1 MTTKETKPHYEEK
14 NDWENDRKRTL
25 RIQYLRVVDF
35 LVYPIE
41 RIIEITKIRFDSHIY
56 IEVKLPFFT
65 CSIKLCI
72 TTMWIILLL
81 LFCRI

>member
-1 MTTKETKPHYEEK
+1 MATQETRPHHGERNEWRSDRKETIK
-14 NDWENDRKRTL
+14 
-25 RIQYLRVVDF
+25 IQYLRVVDF

-72 TTMWIILLL
+72 TTMWIMLLL
-81 LFCRI
+81 IFCRI